1 MRRIQIL
8 DSTLRDGAQ
17 AEGVSFSVNDK
28 LNICRALDE
37 FGVDYIEAG
46 NPVSNPKDAEFF
58 RAAGELNLKNAKLCA
73 FGSTRRPGV
82 APEEDASL
90 CALAASGAPAVT
102 LVGKAWDRQVTE
114 VLGISLEENL
124 ELVSSSIAYL
134 ASLGLEVIFDAEH
147 FFDGWM
153 ANREY
158 TLSVIRSAA
167 FSGASTVTLCDTNG
181 GNLPFEI
188 YMVTK
193 EVVTLLDGVNVAI
206 HCHNDTGC
214 AVANSMAGV
223 YGGANQVQGTFI
235 GIGERC
241 GNANLSTII
250 PNLVIKSAYSCSCN
264 VAQLFDAARHIA
276 EISNVNLPNNRPYIG
291 SSAFAHKGGM
301 HIDAVLKN
309 PATFEHIDPELVGNK
324 RRLLTSEVSGRSAIT
339 PRLQSIAPERTRD
352 SPEIARI
359 LAALKESERLGYS
372 YEAAEASLDIMV
384 MKMLGTYRPH
394 FRLVFYKTM
403 GEFPAP
409 PGELSAFASVKI
421 EVDGRTETTAE
432 TGAGPVNALD
442 LALRKALRVFYP
454 DIADMKMT
462 DYKVRVLEQN
472 SSTVARVRVLMESC
486 DGQDTWT
493 TVGVSNDVLEA
504 SLTALVDAIEFKLS
518 KTDSETAT
526 L

>member
-1 MRRIQIL
+1 MRHIRIL

-37 FGVDYIEAG
+37 FGVDLIEAG
-46 NPVSNPKDAEFF
+46 NPASNPKDAEFF
-58 RAAGELNLKNAKLCA
+58 LAAKKLELKNAKLCA
-73 FGSTRRPGV
+73 FGSTRRPG
-82 APEEDASL
+82 ASPETDASL
-90 CALAASGAPAVT
+90 SALVSAGTPAVT
-102 LVGKAWDRQVTE
+102 LVGKSWDRQVTE
-114 VLGISLEENL
+114 VLGISPGENL
-124 ELVSSSIAYL
+124 ELVSSSVSYL
-134 ASLGLEVIFDAEH
+134 VSKGLEVIFDAEH

-153 ANREY
+153 GNRDY
-158 TLSVIRSAA
+158 ALSVIRSAA
-167 FSGASTVTLCDTNG
+167 EAGASTVTLCDTNG

-193 EVVTLLDGVNVAI
+193 EVCALLPGVSVAI

-223 YGGANQVQGTFI
+223 YGGAVQVQGTFT

-250 PNLVIKSAYSCSCN
+250 PNLMIKSAYSCSCDISG
-264 VAQLFDAARHIA
+264 LFDTARRIA

-301 HIDAVLKN
+301 HIDAVLKD

-324 RRLLTSEVSGRSAIT
+324 RRLLTSEVSGKSAIP
-339 PRLQSIAPERTRD
+339 PRLRNIAPELTRD
-352 SPEIARI
+352 SPETARI

-384 MKMLGTYRPH
+384 MKMLGSFRPH

-421 EVDGRTETTAE
+421 EVDGKTETTAE

-504 SLTALVDAIEFKLS
+504 SLTALVDAIEYKLA
-518 KTDSETAT
+518 KTDR
-526 L
+526 